1 MRLAH
6 AMRYQSCKHELERG
20 VTMKKRA
27 LNDGPEYLR
36 KLWRAYE
43 YPGRVVHRDFIRL
56 IRLLRRAYFSLIGR
70 SAYVADPD
78 EKEQYLWAERR
89 E

>member
-1 MRLAH
+1 
-6 AMRYQSCKHELERG
+6 
-20 VTMKKRA
+20 MKKRA
-27 LNDGPEYLR
+27 LNDSPERLR
-36 KLWRAYE
+36 NVWLAYE
-43 YPGRVVHRDFIRL
+43 YPGRVVRRDVIRL
-56 IRLLRRAYFSLIGR
+56 MRLLRRGYFSLIGR